1 MYRDLTVARKSKE
14 EALET
19 RNQLLDAAEKVFF
32 EKGFGQTSL
41 MDIAEAAGLSR
52 GAIYW
57 HFKNKTDLF
66 EAMADRVRLPLE
78 NLIDAFSDPSEP
90 DPLGKLRDFCI
101 QVLRETTRNARRK
114 KVLSILFF
122 KCELNSEARQIEI
135 RRQTVCIQYIQDI
148 EQCLKNAI
156 AHQQLPTNL
165 NVHQA
170 AVANHALITGLISNW
185 LFLPGSF
192 DLDNYAE
199 TMIDSY
205 LFMLKNSSD
214 LQIKE

>member
-1 MYRDLTVARKSKE
+1 MARKTKE
-14 EALET
+14 DAIET

-57 HFKNKTDLF
+57 HFKNKSDLL

-78 NLIDAFSDPSEP
+78 NLTDACADQNEP
-90 DPLGKLRDFCI
+90 NPLGKLRDFWI
-101 QVLRETTRNARRK
+101 QVLRDTTRNPRRK
-114 KVLSILFF
+114 RVLSILLF
-122 KCELNSEARQIEI
+122 KCELNSEAKQLEI
-135 RRQTVCIQYIQDI
+135 RRQTASLEYLQDI

-156 AHQQLPTNL
+156 DKGQLPTNL

-170 AVANHALITGLISNW
+170 AIANHALITGLISNW

-199 TMIDSY
+199 VMIDSY
-205 LFMLKNSSD
+205 LFMLKNNPE
-214 LQIKE
+214 LRVKE

>member
-1 MYRDLTVARKSKE
+1 MARKTKE
-14 EALET
+14 DALET

-57 HFKNKTDLF
+57 HFKNKSDLF
-66 EAMADRVRLPLE
+66 EAMADRIRLPLE
-78 NLIDAFSDPSEP
+78 NLTDACADEKEP
-90 DPLGKLRDFCI
+90 NPLGKLRDFWI
-101 QVLRETTRNARRK
+101 QVLRETTRNPRRK
-114 KVLSILFF
+114 RVLSILFF
-122 KCELNSEARQIEI
+122 KCELNSEAKQLEI
-135 RRQTVCIQYIQDI
+135 RRQTACLEYLQDI
-148 EQCLKNAI
+148 EKCLKNAI
-156 AHQQLPTNL
+156 DKGQLPANL

-170 AVANHALITGLISNW
+170 AIANHALISGLISNW

-205 LFMLKNSSD
+205 LFMLKNNSD
-214 LQIKE
+214 LLIKE